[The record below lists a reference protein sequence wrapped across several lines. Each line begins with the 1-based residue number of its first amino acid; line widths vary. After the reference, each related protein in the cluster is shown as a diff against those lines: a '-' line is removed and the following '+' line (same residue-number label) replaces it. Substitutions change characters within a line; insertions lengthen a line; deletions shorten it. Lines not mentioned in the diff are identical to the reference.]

1 LVAVSHTQQ
10 SAKLLRWAKNLS
22 YTMGADLQAVYV
34 ETTYKLNSGE
44 SEQLNKN
51 INLSRQLGIKF
62 RFITN
67 NDMVKAIVD
76 FAQKENITHIIIGKP
91 RVRNLLTLLRLGNF
105 VNRLIRYSGNIDVYI
120 LGSDIQTK
128 DRFKENVS
136 LPSFTSNIRQYLTVS
151 LIIILT
157 AIICFSIKANYW
169 LSGCFICFI
178 VCCFNTC
185 IFLWQRAHLAVGD
198 VERPN
203 LGLFFHTTTLYF
215 SC

>member
-1 LVAVSHTQQ
+1 MVAVSHTQQ

-34 ETTYKLNSGE
+34 ETTYKLNSKE

-51 INLSRQLGIKF
+51 INLARQLGIKF
-62 RFITN
+62 RFITHS
-67 NDMVKAIVD
+67 DMVKAIVD

-91 RVRNLLTLLRLGNF
+91 RIRNLLTLLRLGNF

-120 LGSDIQTK
+120 LGSDIQSK

-136 LPSFTSNIRQYLTVS
+136 LPSFTSNIRQYFTVS

-157 AIICFSIKANYW
+157 AIICFSIKAFIGYQVVSFALLFVVSTLAFFFGRGPIL
-169 LSGCFICFI
+169 LSATLSALIWDY
-178 VCCFNTC
+178 
-185 IFLWQRAHLAVGD
+185 L
-198 VERPN
+198 
-203 LGLFFHTTTLYF
+203 FHTTLYTLA
-215 SC
+215 C